1 MLESGKDLG
10 LHVHERRDQLAV
22 HHASMLKDIKR
33 ELSLSEEESIYLMLY
48 IDPQKMVKSVEVLH
62 GEFLLEGRYGVL

>member
-1 MLESGKDLG
+1 
-10 LHVHERRDQLAV
+10 
-22 HHASMLKDIKR
+22 MLKDIKR